1 MHSTQQTNKIVR
13 HVSVSFR
20 DIIKLPANVSK
31 TSESTMATPEKQVFT
46 SNRQSR
52 PRILYLSIN
61 TLMKEN
67 RNPHKYT
74 SDCENRRQKLKELSS
89 GYQLRRESLSYIKL
103 S

>member
-20 DIIKLPANVSK
+20 DIIKLPANVNK
-31 TSESTMATPEKQVFT
+31 ESESTMATPEKNNFT
-46 SNRQSR
+46 SNCQSR
-52 PRILYLSIN
+52 YKILYLSIN
-61 TLMKEN
+61 ALMKEN
-67 RNPHKYT
+67 RNSDKYT
-74 SDCENRRQKLKELSS
+74 YYENRRQKLKELSS